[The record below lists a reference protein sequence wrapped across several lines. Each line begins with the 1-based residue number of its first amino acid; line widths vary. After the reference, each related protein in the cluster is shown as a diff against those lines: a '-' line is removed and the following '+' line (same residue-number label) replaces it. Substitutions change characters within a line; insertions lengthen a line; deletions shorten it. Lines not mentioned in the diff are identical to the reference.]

1 MSGRTINEG
10 MPQFE
15 VSSFLF
21 HQTIKRSCVMKAM
34 VYHGVND
41 IRFEENH
48 VLKLLIRPTR
58 W

>member
-1 MSGRTINEG
+1 MSGRAINEG

-41 IRFEENH
+41 IRFEE
-48 VLKLLIRPTR
+48 KPRP
-58 W
+58 